1 MAKPKIIR
9 IIIYS
14 KLLIWD
20 SPYSVFPGFRCIP
33 IACKSTFL
41 SSKRHTRKNE
51 NADKCKYR
59 FSVKT
64 SLAVFPF
71 RLCGLQS
78 DLVWLSH

>member
-20 SPYSVFPGFRCIP
+20 SINLGFRCIP